1 MNSDTS
7 TEMIVPANVSWPY
20 LSRKNL
26 TRDIPTTTNNYISI
40 GNWVLQNGNGYFEI
54 STQVNTSGFTISKSY
69 RFSVINNA
77 TNNVWQKVLPE
88 VDSGVSGTNDFD
100 LLINSSASTVSF
112 RIKRVAG
119 STAGEIKIYISKYG
133 SLDDVFT
140 SAQDTGSVTVTVD
153 YPRAYGL
160 NTVYLN
166 AVNTFTANQTINAK
180 LTVNGDGS
188 TSPSIRFGAGTS
200 GLSTVSSVDGSFIL
214 QGATGGSKSQFETIS
229 PSGNYRILIESDSI
243 NGSSLYSLNGNLK
256 FNAASVSQ
264 VYYGTNSAKG
274 VMFASTISGATD
286 IGISRVSSGILKV
299 NDGDSGYGSISTKNL
314 RVNSIDSSKTQSI
327 YSSGTHAYLE
337 NSSGNPVGFICSYG
351 TGMAAAITAGSD
363 KTVISYDTLGSFGI
377 ASQLN
382 NLVKNSP
389 GTGTLNYKLFI
400 NTNGDI
406 GVNRTNPSQK
416 FDVNGNIKANF
427 YYGDAFYLTSIN
439 SNNLVGTVSGSLL
452 PNPTISGLGGV
463 KRNQGTLGQYVSG
476 VSSDGSLLYGTLDS
490 NFSKTVAVLSP
501 KDFDSP
507 LTGYTANLSSRNGRP
522 VLNFNYITGQSALW
536 SLLMPY
542 DAYLNSGLEF
552 NAWWSSQVTNGT
564 VGWRI
569 YLEKINDAAIISS
582 DNFFGPYDIGTSS
595 VPASGGIKKTTVPLT
610 SGNLNGI
617 SPGDIVRIKIS
628 RNVDA
633 DTAAGTAELHK
644 VELRTL
650 NTYPAEFIP

>member
-40 GNWVLQNGNGYFEI
+40 GNWVLQNGSAYFEI

-100 LLINSSASTVSF
+100 LLINSNASTVSF

-119 STAGEIKIYISKYG
+119 STQGEIKIYISKYG

-166 AVNTFTANQTINAK
+166 ATNTFTANQTINSK
-180 LTVNGDGS
+180 LTVKGDGS

-214 QGATGGSKSQFETIS
+214 QGSVSGSKSQFETIS
-229 PSGNYRILIESDSI
+229 PSGNYRILLESDSI

-256 FNAASVSQ
+256 FNAASFSQ

-286 IGISRVSSGILKV
+286 IGISRVSSGILKI

-327 YSSGTHAYLE
+327 YASGNYGFIE
-337 NSSGNPVGFICSYG
+337 NSALTPVGFICSYG
-351 TGMAAAITAGSD
+351 VGMATAITAGLD
-363 KTVISYDTLGSFGI
+363 KSIISFDSNGSFGI
-377 ASQLN
+377 ASQTNTLI
-382 NLVKNSP
+382 KNSP
-389 GTGTLNYKLFI
+389 GTGTLNHRLWI
-400 NTNGDI
+400 NTVGDI
-406 GVNRTNPSQK
+406 GINTTSPTQK
-416 FDVNGNIKANF
+416 LEVNGNIKCSNF
-427 YYGDAFYLTSIN
+427 YGNGFNLTGIN

-452 PNPTISGLGGV
+452 PSTTLTVLGGV
-463 KRNQGTLGQYVSG
+463 KRNVGTTGQYVSG
-476 VSSDGSLLYGTLDS
+476 ISFDGSLLYG
-490 NFSKTVAVLSP
+490 NFSNILSKTIIVLDP

-507 LTGYTANLSSRNGRP
+507 VSGYSATLSSRNGRP
-522 VLNFNYITGQSALW
+522 ILNFSQDTGESALW
-536 SLLMPY
+536 TSLIPY
-542 DAYLNSGLEF
+542 DSYLQSGVELSV
-552 NAWWSSQVTNGT
+552 WWSSQTTNGT
-564 VGWRI
+564 VDWKV
-569 YLEKINDAAIISS
+569 YLERVNEGASISS
-582 DNFFGPYDIGTSS
+582 DSFLGPYSIGTST
-595 VPASGGIKKTTVPLT
+595 VPLSGKIKKTSALIT
-610 SGNLNGI
+610 SANISGI
-617 SPGDIVRIKIS
+617 LPGEIIRTKIFRDID
-628 RNVDA
+628 VDDA
-633 DTAAGTAELHK
+633 NAVAELHK
-644 VELRTL
+644 VEIRTVSS
-650 NTYPAEFIP
+650 YI

>member
-1 MNSDTS
+1 
-7 TEMIVPANVSWPY
+7 MIVPANVSWPY

-40 GNWVLQNGNGYFEI
+40 GNWSLLNGNGYFEI
-54 STQVNTSGFTISKSY
+54 STQVNSSGFTISKSY

-100 LLINSSASTVSF
+100 LLINSSGSTVSF

-119 STAGEIKIYISKYG
+119 STNGEIKIYISKYG

-180 LTVNGDGS
+180 LIVKGDGS

-256 FNAASVSQ
+256 FNAGSVSQ

-327 YSSGTHAYLE
+327 YASGNHAYLE

-351 TGMAAAITAGSD
+351 TGMAAAITASPD

-382 NLVKNSP
+382 SLVKNSP
-389 GTGTLNYKLFI
+389 GTGVLNYRLFI

-406 GVNRTNPSQK
+406 GVNRINPSQK
-416 FDVNGNIKANF
+416 FDVNGNIKANY
-427 YYGDAFYLTSIN
+427 YYGDAFYLTSVN

-463 KRNQGTLGQYVSG
+463 KRNVGVIGQYVSG

-522 VLNFNYITGQSALW
+522 VLNFHDITGQSALW

-595 VPASGGIKKTTVPLT
+595 VPASGRIKKTTVPLT

-628 RNVDA
+628 RNIDA

-650 NTYPAEFIP
+650 NTYPSQFIS